1 MTKNEITVNGETI
14 IIEEYEPGDVVI
26 EWKGHGA
33 GQYANIT
40 DMLLDL
46 ADIFNYHEYTVQKG
60 SVGYLAGT
68 FLWMFDLWQEIV

>member
-46 ADIFNYHEYTVQKG
+46 ADIFNYHEYTV
-60 SVGYLAGT
+60 
-68 FLWMFDLWQEIV
+68 